1 MEDFEDEENNP
12 WLSFSD
18 LLAGVMLVFAVI
30 CVDYIQKLD
39 SSKNT
44 KAAVF
49 AKIAEELKMAGID
62 PKVNPENG
70 TVEISSSIVFDTNSS
85 RLKAE
90 GTDYLSKIVP
100 ILSRAIFTVPGA
112 EEEVVSID
120 IVGYS
125 SQNIRNDK
133 FMNDMMSLS
142 VQRSNTVWSY
152 VLSNNSIDFHEKF
165 LKKLKVSGWGNI
177 QSNTEQDLETDRK
190 VVFELQFVN
199 PIAKAPNAAEI
210 KNQVGIIK

>member
-1 MEDFEDEENNP
+1 MDDFEEENNP

-18 LLAGVMLVFAVI
+18 LLAGVMLVFALI

-39 SSKNT
+39 QTNNT
-44 KAAVF
+44 KAAIF
-49 AKIAEELKMAGID
+49 AKIAEELKMAGIH

-85 RLKAE
+85 KLKDA

-142 VQRSNTVWSY
+142 VQRSNSVWSY
-152 VLSNNSIDFHEKF
+152 VLSNNTIDYHDK
-165 LKKLKVSGWGNI
+165 LLRKLKVSGWGNI

-190 VVFELQFVN
+190 VVFQLQFNN
-199 PIAKAPNAAEI
+199 PIAQMSKSNEV
-210 KNQVGIIK
+210 KKEVESVQ